1 MEGEMTGEVLEG
13 NLVLENVNND
23 VLLTSKY
30 GDDHRI
36 IGVLVKKGG
45 MEMTDRQGLL
55 PLSFHMHKELVF
67 LIY

>member
-36 IGVLVKKGG
+36 IGVFSKKRRYGNDG
-45 MEMTDRQGLL
+45 
-55 PLSFHMHKELVF
+55 
-67 LIY
+67 